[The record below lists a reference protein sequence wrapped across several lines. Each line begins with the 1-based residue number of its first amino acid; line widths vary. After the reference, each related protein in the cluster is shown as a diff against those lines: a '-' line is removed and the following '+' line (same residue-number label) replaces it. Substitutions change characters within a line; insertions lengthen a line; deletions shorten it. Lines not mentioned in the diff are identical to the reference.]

1 MQRIERTFDGGLL
14 VKETILDEDPAP
26 GTPADPIVKALA
38 TTPDADAA
46 YRLIKAEAPNRFTLG
61 VAYAAN
67 KVDVAK
73 ARDGHR
79 DFADPAALEQCAWDY
94 LRKGA
99 QIGLFHEQGTYG
111 HADVVE
117 SYIYRGPDWEVTGVR
132 GDTYLI
138 KAGDWML
145 GAIWDE
151 LGFEA
156 VQKQLVNGW
165 SPQGRAKRLQPTP
178 YDLAQL
184 RS

>member
-1 MQRIERTFDGGLL
+1 MHRIERVFEGGLL
-14 VKETILDEDPAP
+14 VKETVLDEDPAP
-26 GTPADPIVKALA
+26 GVAADPILKALA
-38 TTPDADAA
+38 DTPDADAA
-46 YRLIKAEAPNRFTLG
+46 YRLVKAETPKRFTLG

-67 KVDVAK
+67 KPDVAK
-73 ARDGHR
+73 AKDGHR
-79 DFADPAALEQCAWDY
+79 DFADPEALEECAWNY

-99 QIGLFHEQGTYG
+99 QIGLFHEEGTYG

-132 GDTYLI
+132 GDTYVI

-145 GAIWDE
+145 GAIWDA

-156 VQKQLVNGW
+156 VEKQLANGW
-165 SPQGRAKRLQPTP
+165 SPQGRASRRNPTP
-178 YDLAQL
+178 TDLAQL

>member
-1 MQRIERTFDGGLL
+1 MQRIERLYEAGLL
-14 VKETILDEDPAP
+14 VKETILDEDPEP
-26 GTPADPIVKALA
+26 GVATDPIVKALA
-38 TTPDADAA
+38 GSGADAA
-46 YRLIKAEAPNRFTLG
+46 YRLVKSEAPKRFTLG

-79 DFADPAALEQCAWDY
+79 DFADPAALEDCAWNY

-99 QIGLFHEQGTYG
+99 QIGLFHEEGTYG

-117 SYIYRGPDWEVTGVR
+117 SYIYRGPDWEVTGVL
-132 GDTYLI
+132 GDTYVI

-145 GAIWDE
+145 GAVWDD
-151 LGFEA
+151 LGYEA

-178 YDLAQL
+178 HDLAQL